1 MTMTSPRAPLLTAD
15 GDDDGGMW
23 LLMKIMMML
32 MTITMMLMMMMMVMV
47 MACSG
52 FWLVTDSIC
61 WLAHKFVA
69 HGLPQ
74 INDLVECQKLN

>member
-23 LLMKIMMML
+23 LLMEIM
-32 MTITMMLMMMMMVMV
+32 MMLMMMMMVM

>member
-32 MTITMMLMMMMMVMV
+32 MTITVMLMMMMMVM